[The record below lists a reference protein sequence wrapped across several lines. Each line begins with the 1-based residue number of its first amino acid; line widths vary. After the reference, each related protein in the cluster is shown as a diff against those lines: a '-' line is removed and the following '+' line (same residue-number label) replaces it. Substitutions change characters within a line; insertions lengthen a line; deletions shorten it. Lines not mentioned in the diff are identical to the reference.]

1 MRLCLLLLAVCSVF
15 QEAILFCI
23 FRGLDCEAGTPGC
36 IPEIRNLNDPED
48 IKPQV
53 YDIPEDLKG
62 ICPDY
67 DNKSTCCNR
76 FTMVTLK
83 VNLQKLD
90 LTFGNNQTGCSL
102 CAANLKRFYCKYNC
116 DPNQSD
122 FIIPGSSFAFNYLVN
137 PEDPST
143 ERLVV
148 TSNIT
153 LDPKTT
159 CAIFQSCQN
168 VDFTKSLGSM
178 SSHQGLFNTLSSQAI
193 TQGNVLMNY
202 TYVSNSTALKVP
214 TNNCSAVYNNG
225 TDSYNYSLFMQ
236 GWCNCQHC
244 AQNCTPRSDWD
255 QYIKQSSNLDGFA
268 LRNLVLSAAVAILLT
283 MLGISLR
290 VIARNGNKGE
300 GDQEYERDNRY
311 AAAE

>member
-1 MRLCLLLLAVCSVF
+1 MRFFLQLLAIISVF
-15 QEAILFCI
+15 RGAYEFCI
-23 FRGLDCEAGTPGC
+23 FRGTDCEAGTPGC
-36 IPEIRNLNDPED
+36 IPSIRNLNDPDD
-48 IKPQV
+48 IKPEV
-53 YDIPEDLKG
+53 FDLPEDLRG
-62 ICPDY
+62 ICPNY
-67 DNKSTCCNR
+67 DGKPSCCNQ
-76 FTMVTLK
+76 FTMFTLK
-83 VNLQKLD
+83 VNLQKVD

-168 VDFTKSLGSM
+168 VDFTKALGSM
-178 SSHQGLFNTLSSQAI
+178 STHQGLFNTLSSQAV
-193 TQGNVLMNY
+193 TQGNVLMNF
-202 TYVSNSTALKVP
+202 TYVSNSTALKIP
-214 TNNCSAVYNNG
+214 TNNCSSIYNNG
-225 TDSYNYSLFMQ
+225 TDAYNYSLFQQ

-255 QYIKQSSNLDGFA
+255 LYIQQNSLLDG
-268 LRNLVLSAAVAILLT
+268 LSWRNVITSGLVAMVLA

-290 VIARNGNKGE
+290 VIARNGKRDDE
-300 GDQEYERDNRY
+300 GQENERENRY